1 MSKYVVKGERLE
13 KEGNLEGALN
23 SYEMAI
29 NDSACPFDI
38 RSYTGRVNN
47 KQRNFNDAF
56 TSFDSVLNMDDN
68 HINSL
73 FGKGIACLGLNKWDE
88 ALDLFLKA
96 IEIDNTNA
104 NFYYYI
110 SIIYQ
115 SKCDEKAQEY
125 YSKFIELDNE
135 EFEQI
140 RSDYGFGLIFLNAEL
155 ELDND
160 DKIINLKAFED
171 VNELTDLDY
180 AENEKKIIREQYLQ
194 MGFRD
199 EDVDDYF
206 VMDTVDVLK
215 EDIISR
221 TNNNPFPDKNE
232 IDIPLYV
239 EVGKYIFEELVI
251 EEKLTKRVK
260 NKLKRIKDR
269 NKAVETV
276 YRHHYATMMEAISNN
291 DFEYAKWFSDFIDE
305 SKISDESFKVNF
317 IYIRGLILSYLNL
330 DLNKVLEDFNLLEKD
345 FPEITID
352 KNYIH
357 NKKSIQ
363 NDLEKSN

>member
-1 MSKYVVKGERLE
+1 
-13 KEGNLEGALN
+13 
-23 SYEMAI
+23 
-29 NDSACPFDI
+29 
-38 RSYTGRVNN
+38 
-47 KQRNFNDAF
+47 
-56 TSFDSVLNMDDN
+56 
-68 HINSL
+68 
-73 FGKGIACLGLNKWDE
+73 
-88 ALDLFLKA
+88 
-96 IEIDNTNA
+96 
-104 NFYYYI
+104 
-110 SIIYQ
+110 
-115 SKCDEKAQEY
+115 
-125 YSKFIELDNE
+125 
-135 EFEQI
+135 
-140 RSDYGFGLIFLNAEL
+140 
-155 ELDND
+155 
-160 DKIINLKAFED
+160 
-171 VNELTDLDY
+171 
-180 AENEKKIIREQYLQ
+180 